1 MTVVD
6 SGESVTTPA
15 PRRELPP
22 SMVERMTLI
31 LDAFDGRASRLTL
44 EEVACRTQL
53 PRSTVHRIL
62 DQLVRLNWVEHA
74 SFGYCLGR
82 RALGLGGG
90 DGGHSEIRA
99 AAAPLLHELHMQTGM
114 VVHLAVLDGSESV
127 YLDKVGG
134 VSRRRCLASG
144 RPRTGLLHGRRK
156 SMLAWL
162 DPERVDSLYEAR
174 LSRCTDRT
182 ITDIATLHQELNRI
196 GSVGAWLSSAA
207 SPCAVWPVSVSPCA
221 ATRVRSPESRCVAMR
236 EPPSSSA
243 SRRSWSTRPAR
254 FRARST
260 PTWVLPPARA
270 PCARAARQHLVRGR
284 DGSTAVDPER
294 AVDLTGTSRP
304 HQRELAA
311 HFHVGRVP
319 PVPVRAEWPVAVRP
333 VRELRCRTCRGR
345 TPSGVPRTPCPAR
358 APGR

>member
-6 SGESVTTPA
+6 TGEPAAVEA

-114 VVHLAVLDGSESV
+114 VVHLAVLDGSESI

-134 VSRRRCLASG
+134 RFASTLPSRVGG
-144 RPRTGLLHGRRK
+144 RGPAYSTAGGK

-162 DPERVDSLYEAR
+162 DPERVDSLYEER

-182 ITDIATLHQELNRI
+182 ITDISTLHQELNRI
-196 GSVGAWLSSAA
+196 RQRRGLAFERG
-207 SPCAVWPVSVSPCA
+207 
-221 ATRVRSPESRCVAMR
+221 ES
-236 EPPSSSA
+236 
-243 SRRSWSTRPAR
+243 
-254 FRARST
+254 
-260 PTWVLPPARA
+260 
-270 PCARAARQHLVRGR
+270 VRGV
-284 DGSTAVDPER
+284 AC
-294 AVDLTGTSRP
+294 
-304 HQRELAA
+304 
-311 HFHVGRVP
+311 VG
-319 PVPVRAEWPVAVRP
+319 VAVRGHDGP
-333 VRELRCRTCRGR
+333 VAGISLCGDARTAQLERVAPLVVDAAREVSRTLYPELGA
-345 TPSGVPRTPCPAR
+345 PRRARR
-358 APGR
+358 APTTPVDTWSADAMDRLLSIQSGQWI